1 LFFATKQPPY
11 AVRLL
16 RRKEHPPRND
26 IKRNPMSQLIFPPD
40 QQAFA
45 SQVWEIVRQIPRGR
59 VASYGQI
66 AKILP
71 IPTGV
76 DGETYLEF
84 GALWVSGAVASCPD
98 DVPWQRVVNS
108 KGEVSEK
115 NGADA
120 KRHKLLLEDE
130 GVIFGVR
137 GRIDMGKYGWN
148 GKIKSE

>member
-1 LFFATKQPPY
+1 
-11 AVRLL
+11 
-16 RRKEHPPRND
+16 
-26 IKRNPMSQLIFPPD
+26 MSQLIFPPD

-66 AKILP
+66 AKMLP
-71 IPTGV
+71 LPAGV
-76 DGETYLEF
+76 DGDTYLEF

>member
-1 LFFATKQPPY
+1 MPQFTSPP
-11 AVRLL
+11 
-16 RRKEHPPRND
+16 
-26 IKRNPMSQLIFPPD
+26 NPD
-40 QQAFA
+40 AFYQ
-45 SQVWEIVRQIPRGR
+45 QVWDLVRQVPRGR
-59 VASYGQI
+59 VAAYGQI

-71 IPTGV
+71 PPAGV
-76 DGETYLEF
+76 NAETYLEF

-115 NGADA
+115 NGMEA

-148 GKIKSE
+148 GKFKSE

>member
-1 LFFATKQPPY
+1 MP
-11 AVRLL
+11 
-16 RRKEHPPRND
+16 
-26 IKRNPMSQLIFPPD
+26 QLIFPPD

-66 AKILP
+66 SKILP
-71 IPTGV
+71 MPAGV
-76 DGETYLEF
+76 DGDTYLEF

-148 GKIKSE
+148 GKIKSEI

>member
-1 LFFATKQPPY
+1 MP
-11 AVRLL
+11 
-16 RRKEHPPRND
+16 
-26 IKRNPMSQLIFPPD
+26 QLIFPPD

>member
-1 LFFATKQPPY
+1 
-11 AVRLL
+11 
-16 RRKEHPPRND
+16 
-26 IKRNPMSQLIFPPD
+26 MSQLIFPPD

-84 GALWVSGAVASCPD
+84 GALWVSGAVANCPD
-98 DVPWQRVVNS
+98 DLPWQRVVNS